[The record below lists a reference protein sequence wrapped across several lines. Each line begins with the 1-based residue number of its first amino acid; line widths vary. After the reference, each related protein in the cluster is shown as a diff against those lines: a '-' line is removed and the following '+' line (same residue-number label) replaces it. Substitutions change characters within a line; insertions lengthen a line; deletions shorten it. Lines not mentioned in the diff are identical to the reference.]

1 MSRLH
6 ERYNMALARRLNL
19 IEHAKRH
26 VKHDGKEK
34 HYCSITICYQHE
46 LKREELVLTELAR

>member
-1 MSRLH
+1 
-6 ERYNMALARRLNL
+6 MALARRLNL